1 MRIPKFRLFLVLLLT
16 AAVIAGWVGVLTVP
30 FKDVFAGIG
39 AGDKVADS
47 SIVDTYRADFR
58 LEPDGRL
65 AITEQLDVAF
75 TTYDRHGIYR
85 IFDTKDAQYSSIEHP
100 VEVVSV
106 ERRQD
111 GDWLPEPYIV
121 SQEGGGTKTI
131 RIGSANTTFG
141 LGVQRYRIVSTTSNA
156 LTEPKDGPDGAG
168 SQWYWDVVGSGWS
181 MPMRQVE
188 VSASIP
194 TTVAPP
200 ICEAS
205 VPCQITDDGGA
216 YRISMSELPSYTPV
230 TMKAFFAQPAPGVQR
245 SIWQYLL
252 VLAGLAFVGLSL
264 WLTLRTFSRS
274 RERAPNVSPRFQPPG
289 PDPLLAAW
297 TLDESPSK
305 RGVPAVLL
313 NLVAHEVLAFQ
324 AEQRSV
330 QDDKGPDWIQLTR
343 TNAPVPDVVGFQSA
357 LGRLGLIQP
366 GSSVVIRKESV
377 SDGKLL
383 KELNTEIST
392 EIGDRAIR
400 DGLASRVGGSGT
412 ALFLVYAAIV
422 GGFTAL
428 IWLDLGVAI
437 ATLFLLAAAV
447 GLVINRRDTTLRSE
461 SGAQLRDGTAGFKQV
476 LSTSASMERF
486 DYAARVRH
494 FDEYLPWAVALDCA
508 QEWAA
513 SCTPPPG
520 SPESSTMAGTSYLYN
535 SPTRTSPLWALST
548 GVVAVEASAVAAYQA
563 SQSSSSS
570 SGGGGGGGGGSGG
583 GGGGSW

>member
-1 MRIPKFRLFLVLLLT
+1 MRIPKLRLLLVLLLA

-30 FKDVFAGIG
+30 FKDVFTGSG
-39 AGDKVADS
+39 SSDKVADS
-47 SIVDTYRADFR
+47 SVVDVYRADFR
-58 LEPDGRL
+58 LEPDGQL

-85 IFDTKDAQYSSIEHP
+85 IFDTQDAQYASIEHP
-100 VEVVSV
+100 VDVISV
-106 ERRQD
+106 ERRQN
-111 GDWLPEPYIV
+111 GEWLPEPYTV

-131 RIGSANTTFG
+131 RVGSPNVTFG

-156 LTEPKDGPDGAG
+156 LTEPKDGPAGAQ

-188 VSASIP
+188 VTASIP
-194 TTVAPP
+194 PTVAPP

-205 VPCQITDDGGA
+205 VPCQIVDNGDD
-216 YRISMSELPSYTPV
+216 YRISVSDLPAYTPV

-252 VLAGLAFVGLSL
+252 VVATLAFVGLSL
-264 WLTLRTFSRS
+264 WLTLRTYSRS
-274 RERAPNVSPRFQPPG
+274 RERAARVSPQFQPPG

-297 TLDESPSK
+297 TLDESPAK

-313 NLVAHEVLAFQ
+313 NLVAHGVLGFK

-343 TNAPVPDVVGFQSA
+343 TAAPVPDVVGFQPA
-357 LGRLGLIQP
+357 LSRLGLSQP
-366 GSSVVIRKESV
+366 GSTMVISKDSV

-383 KELNTEIST
+383 KELDTEISN

-412 ALFLVYAAIV
+412 ALFLIYAAIV

-428 IWLDLGVAI
+428 IWLDLGLVA
-437 ATLFLLAAAV
+437 ATALLLAAAV
-447 GLVINRRDTTLRSE
+447 GLLINRRDTTLRSE
-461 SGAQLRDGTAGFKQV
+461 AGAGLRDATAGFKQV

-486 DYAARVRH
+486 DYAARLRH
-494 FDEYLPWAVALDCA
+494 FDQYLPWAVALDCA
-508 QEWAA
+508 EEWAA

-520 SPESSTMAGTSYLYN
+520 SPEASTMAGTSYLYS
-535 SPTRTSPLWALST
+535 SPTHTSPLWALST
-548 GVVAVEASAVAAYQA
+548 GVAAVEASAIAAYQA

-570 SGGGGGGGGGSGG
+570 GGGGGGGGSGG